1 MGIPPAPRGMPQ
13 IEVTFDIDANGIINV
28 TAQDKGTGKEQSI
41 TITSS
46 TKLTDE
52 EIEKAVKEAEMNA
65 EADKKKQEEIEVR
78 NNADSMIYTAEKTI
92 NEEEI
97 KDKVSDDERTN
108 IERLVGELRELISGD
123 DIPAIKEKT
132 DELTKVVQDIGA
144 RIYQEAA
151 AAQQAAQ
158 DAAGADP
165 NAGAG
170 PQDDDDGTIDAEF
183 EEKK

>member
-1 MGIPPAPRGMPQ
+1 
-13 IEVTFDIDANGIINV
+13 
-28 TAQDKGTGKEQSI
+28 
-41 TITSS
+41 
-46 TKLTDE
+46 
-52 EIEKAVKEAEMNA
+52 
-65 EADKKKQEEIEVR
+65 
-78 NNADSMIYTAEKTI
+78 KTI

-97 KDKVSDDERTN
+97 KDKVSDDERSN
-108 IERLVGELRELISGD
+108 IERLVAELRELISGD
-123 DIPAIKEKT
+123 DIAAIKEKT

-158 DAAGADP
+158 DAAGAAGADP

-170 PQDDDDGTIDAEF
+170 PKDDDDGTIDAEF